1 MVIQGKEDGE
11 DVPDEEGGGW
21 QSTSEDGEKQTFGG
35 RSITQSGSWLDSG
48 GQERGRCQG

>member
-1 MVIQGKEDGE
+1 MFLMRKEADGS
-11 DVPDEEGGGW
+11 PS
-21 QSTSEDGEKQTFGG
+21 STSEDGEKQTFGG